1 MANKVVSSASIDEYN
16 NNIYV
21 GDDSGNM
28 TCFDLRDGKTKWS
41 YQTGGSVQSTPA
53 FYNDTI
59 AFTSNDGSLYIL
71 NKFSGKENMTYGPGY
86 YLFNSKITSSPVI
99 IGNTLILTANDGN
112 VYSLNLLKQITPISV
127 YVWYDIIIIIVLIII
142 IGVLISLNK
151 KRKAKKPIKKKQ
163 YKKFQ

>member
-1 MANKVVSSASIDEYN
+1 
-16 NNIYV
+16 
-21 GDDSGNM
+21 
-28 TCFDLRDGKTKWS
+28 
-41 YQTGGSVQSTPA
+41 
-53 FYNDTI
+53 
-59 AFTSNDGSLYIL
+59 
-71 NKFSGKENMTYGPGY
+71 MTYGPGY